1 MFKFFC
7 SICIS
12 DKDLYANK
20 VDEAWAYANC
30 PDCGSLL
37 QETFS
42 RQAEIKDEDMTTEGY
57 NILNGL
63 DSNTP

>member
-12 DKDLYANK
+12 DKDLYAHT
-20 VDEAWAYANC
+20 VDPNWAYANC

-42 RQAEIKDEDMTTEGY
+42 RQAETTEEDMTTAGY